1 MSEKL
6 SCDDPLADA
15 RRARLAAEQ
24 AADSEAASRAARELC
39 AAFRALDDMMTVDG
53 ELPAAWR
60 SKFWTVIGVW
70 RDDEP
75 VPLGVINGRH
85 MLDGWDEEY
94 PDDVWAELTEADD
107 ATSAETAAVAKM
119 RYSDS

>member
-6 SCDDPLADA
+6 GSDDLLADA
-15 RRARLAAEQ
+15 RRALLEAEQ
-24 AADSEAASRAARELC
+24 AADSGAASGAARELC
-39 AAFRALDDMMTVDG
+39 AAFRALDDTMSADG
-53 ELPAAWR
+53 ELPAAWS

-75 VPLGVINGRH
+75 IPLGVINGRH
-85 MLDGWDEEY
+85 MLDGQDEEC
-94 PDDVWAELTEADD
+94 PDDVWAELAEADG
-107 ATSAETAAVAKM
+107 ASSAETAAVAKM